1 MLMMRNFCG
10 GCGRKI
16 TGVNNMLLRSA
27 ASMPKTKPNYDE
39 MPSTSD
45 YNAARRKAAPP
56 VAVGI
61 KLGAPAIH
69 KQEKPI
75 AALRSDEWT
84 VATSSASPGNYLQ
97 LSKARLSALVTVTAI
112 GGFAMA
118 PGLFVLP
125 AFASCAVGTALMSAC
140 ANSYNQFLESPYDSQ
155 MKRTQARVLVVDKIS
170 PLHAAIFGTTAG
182 LAGFMLLWVGANP
195 LTATLGLANV
205 LLYAGVYTPMKRH
218 SVACTWAGA
227 LVGAIPPLMGY
238 AACCG
243 TLDAGAFVLAGLL
256 YAWQFPHFNGLSW
269 NLRADYSRAGYR
281 VMCVTDQELCRRTT
295 LRHAVALVGLCSV
308 AAPLSDLTTWTFAV
322 DSLPF
327 NAYMVYLSYK
337 FYKQPDA
344 KTSRTLFRYS
354 LIYLPAIMLLMVVSS
369 YGRTPP
375 KDGARPVKE
384 AEHVEHIS

>member
-1 MLMMRNFCG
+1 M
-10 GCGRKI
+10 
-16 TGVNNMLLRSA
+16 
-27 ASMPKTKPNYDE
+27 
-39 MPSTSD
+39 
-45 YNAARRKAAPP
+45 
-56 VAVGI
+56 
-61 KLGAPAIH
+61 
-69 KQEKPI
+69 
-75 AALRSDEWT
+75 
-84 VATSSASPGNYLQ
+84 
-97 LSKARLSALVTVTAI
+97 
-112 GGFAMA
+112 
-118 PGLFVLP
+118 
-125 AFASCAVGTALMSAC
+125 
-140 ANSYNQFLESPYDSQ
+140 
-155 MKRTQARVLVVDKIS
+155 
-170 PLHAAIFGTTAG
+170 TAG
-182 LAGFMLLWVGANP
+182 MAGFLLLWVGANP

-205 LLYAGVYTPMKRH
+205 LLYAGVYTPLKRH

-281 VMCVTDQELCRRTT
+281 VMCVTDQALCRRTT

-337 FYKQPDA
+337 FYRQPDA

-375 KDGARPVKE
+375 KNDVRPAKME
-384 AEHVEHIS
+384 AHLEQSS